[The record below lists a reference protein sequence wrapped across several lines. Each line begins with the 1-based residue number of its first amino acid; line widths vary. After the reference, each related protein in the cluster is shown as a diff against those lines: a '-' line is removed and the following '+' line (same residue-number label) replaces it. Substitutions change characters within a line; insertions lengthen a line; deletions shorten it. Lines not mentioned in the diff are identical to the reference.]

1 MAKKV
6 VLAGACRTAIGKMG
20 GALSN
25 TPAAELGSIVIKE
38 ALNRAGVKPEQVDEV
53 LMGCVIQAA
62 QGQNVARQAS
72 IKAGLPIEV
81 PAVTLNVVCGS
92 GLKCVN
98 EAATMILA
106 GQADIVVAGG
116 MENMSMA
123 PYAMTKAR
131 FGYRMNNATIIDTMV
146 NDALT
151 DAFNHYHMMITAENV
166 CEKYGL
172 TREELDEFSANSQQ
186 KCEKAIAEGKF
197 DDEIVPVPVK
207 VKKETV
213 MFAKDEGPR
222 PGTTAESL
230 SKLKCCSG
238 KEGGL
243 VTAGNASGINDGAAA
258 IVVMS
263 EEKAKEL
270 AVRVADTGTKIVS
283 GMEGLLEIAVMEGY
297 EILVTAVV
305 GMIGIRPTM
314 AAIEAGKDIALA
326 NKETLVTAGHLI
338 IPLVKEKKVRLLP
351 VDSEHSA
358 IFQCLNGEHGNK
370 IEKILLTA
378 SGGPFRGWTR
388 EQMKS
393 VQVEDALKH
402 PNWTMGR
409 KITIDSSTMVNK
421 GLEVMEARWLFGV
434 EMDQVQV
441 VVQPQSVIHSMVEYE
456 DGAVIAQLGTP
467 DMKLPIQY
475 ALYYPERRFL
485 AGDRLDFAKLAQITF
500 EAPDF
505 ENFHGLS
512 LAYKAGRRGGTLPTV
527 FNAAN
532 ERAVQKFL
540 DREIGYL
547 TITDMIEAAMEHHTV
562 KENPTVEEILAA
574 EQETYDF
581 IESRW

>member
-1 MAKKV
+1 MKKI
-6 VLAGACRTAIGKMG
+6 AI
-20 GALSN
+20 
-25 TPAAELGSIVIKE
+25 LGSTGSIGTQTLEVV
-38 ALNRAGVKPEQVDEV
+38 RANKD
-53 LMGCVIQAA
+53 
-62 QGQNVARQAS
+62 
-72 IKAGLPIEV
+72 IEV
-81 PAVTLNVVCGS
+81 TALAAGS
-92 GLKCVN
+92 N
-98 EAATMILA
+98 
-106 GQADIVVAGG
+106 
-116 MENMSMA
+116 
-123 PYAMTKAR
+123 
-131 FGYRMNNATIIDTMV
+131 ID
-146 NDALT
+146 LL
-151 DAFNHYHMMITAENV
+151 
-166 CEKYGL
+166 EKQI
-172 TREELDEFSANSQQ
+172 REFSP
-186 KCEKAIAEGKF
+186 KIAA
-197 DDEIVPVPVK
+197 VW
-207 VKKETV
+207 
-213 MFAKDEGPR
+213 
-222 PGTTAESL
+222 
-230 SKLKCCSG
+230 
-238 KEGGL
+238 
-243 VTAGNASGINDGAAA
+243 N
-258 IVVMS
+258 

-270 AVRVADTGTKIVS
+270 KDRVRDLDIRVES
-283 GMEGLLEIAVMEGY
+283 GMDGLLAVATELGAEIV
-297 EILVTAVV
+297 VTAVV
-305 GMIGIRPTM
+305 GMIGIRPTI
-314 AAIEAGKDIALA
+314 AAMNAGKDIALA
-326 NKETLVTAGHLI
+326 NKETLVTAGHI
-338 IPLVKEKKVRLLP
+338 IMSLAKEKHVRILP

-358 IFQCLNGEHGNK
+358 IFQSLNGETGNK
-370 IEKILLTA
+370 IHKILLTA

-388 EQMKS
+388 EQMKG

-475 ALYYPERRFL
+475 ALYYPERSFL